1 MATRC
6 CSTRCQDRSFS
17 ACGSGGSCCACLL
30 CGAACGSSL
39 LGLWLGLSVEA
50 AAVACCDG
58 LSSWVDAGILL
69 WLKSCVCI
77 KGDGSLSSV
86 GGICLLSE
94 EELGWGRLIRWFARR
109 VVLQLAAWLSVVAA
123 WLVCLVLPLL
133 VVCGAVVLC
142 QRKRPVL
149 EWCLWLYAVRL
160 GCCRFGVL

>member
-1 MATRC
+1 M
-6 CSTRCQDRSFS
+6 
-17 ACGSGGSCCACLL
+17 
-30 CGAACGSSL
+30 
-39 LGLWLGLSVEA
+39 GLSVEA

-94 EELGWGRLIRWFARR
+94 AELGWGRLIRWFARR

-133 VVCGAVVLC
+133 VVCGAAVLC